1 MSRKRVAVLVVLV
14 SLLTVFAILDLE
26 ARGVLEPVIVPSL
39 EQSFSYVEGAM
50 RGNEV
55 YVAAAALF
63 VLLVIL
69 ISRNPPWLPTGYLWV
84 EWGRWQ
90 KIGKVRPGYFKFRLL
105 GREFKGIDCG
115 RKKIV
120 FLEGDPEDYEVSVT
134 DKSVTFSRV
143 FGPSLEHRVLGTFF
157 KPKYK
162 VYAARILDDPDEIV
176 NVGWGGKKT
185 FAVDEETGEV
195 FEGAP
200 ELEEKL
206 PDSILTKRDVLRE
219 IISKMKNIVWVVPR
233 WRATDLKRLAEGEIH
248 YMDVMVEAERA
259 VRNLSDITHSM
270 LEAYRTRVH
279 KSIMTSLMAHLDTCR
294 MAYDEIDSAFAVLAH
309 LYGVDISELKRSLS
323 AAGIKSGEKIEDVVE
338 QWLSQYERRK
348 QLLERYRKV
357 VFPPVPR
364 KQRGKSMAERLKQ
377 AVSGLIERPK
387 ESKEEEQ
394 GV

>member
-1 MSRKRVAVLVVLV
+1 MSRKRVALLVVLV

-39 EQSFSYVEGAM
+39 MQAFSYVEGVM
-50 RGNEV
+50 EGNEI
-55 YVAAAALF
+55 YVAAAALL
-63 VLLVIL
+63 VLLAIL

-134 DKSVTFSRV
+134 DKSETFSRV

-162 VYAARILDDPDEIV
+162 VYAARILDDPDDIV
-176 NVGWGGKKT
+176 KVGWGGKRT

-195 FEGAP
+195 LEGNL

-206 PDSILTKRDVLRE
+206 PDSVLTKRDVLRE
-219 IISKMKNIVWVVPR
+219 IISKMKNVVWVVPR
-233 WRATDLKRLAEGEIH
+233 WRATDLKKLAEGEIN

-259 VRNLSDITHSM
+259 VRNLSDITHYM

-294 MAYDEIDSAFAVLAH
+294 LAYDEIDSAYAVLAH
-309 LYGVDISELKRSLS
+309 LYGVDISEMKRSLS

-338 QWLSQYERRK
+338 QWLSQYERRR

-357 VFPPVPR
+357 ASLSVPR
-364 KQRGKSMAERLKQ
+364 RQRGKSMAERLKQ
-377 AVSGLIERPK
+377 AVSGLMKRSE
-387 ESKEEEQ
+387 EGKEEEQ